1 MGLGGCCTFHAQLS
15 GTMEGK
21 NVSSVRGPPHPAC
34 LPAPKGSQELN
45 SLRAVLLE
53 NRDHS

>member
-34 LPAPKGSQELN
+34 LPAPNGSQELN